1 VKAGAFEYQSVEG
14 VYEHAASL
22 VKEGK
27 TKAEVCNDLKSCG
40 LNDERASIVADSI
53 FDLRA
58 KAVKESGQLNT
69 LYGALFCVGGIVA
82 TAVTCQIAAGL
93 SVGGPYMIAW
103 GAIVFGALQLFCGLI
118 QKAGIG

>member
-1 VKAGAFEYQSVEG
+1 
-14 VYEHAASL
+14 
-22 VKEGK
+22 
-27 TKAEVCNDLKSCG
+27 LKSRG

-53 FDLRA
+53 FDLHT

-69 LYGALFCVGGIVA
+69 LYGALLCIGGIVVI
-82 TAVTCQIAAGL
+82 AVTYKIAAGL
-93 SVGGPYMIAW
+93 CGGGPYIAW